1 MKVCVVAPIPDR
13 PLPEPTKSAV
23 NPACIRGCI
32 RGKHTKLTALKWIQS
47 RLFTDLLFSFL
58 SFSALQQGLIVWQV
72 ERVDA

>member
-1 MKVCVVAPIPDR
+1 LRGSTHSGSTVTGAYK
-13 PLPEPTKSAV
+13 
-23 NPACIRGCI
+23 IRGEPGLHPWLHPWKTYEVNSI
-32 RGKHTKLTALKWIQS
+32 KMDQS